1 VIPRYDGPPHFPFSV
16 AGHVFVEPFTPPL
29 PLVFCLVAAGLAI
42 IVSFILVAFFARN
55 AKAFSD
61 YPRVNLLK
69 WKATRFLNCPGASLL
84 LQLTSVLLFALL
96 LSVGFVGNQDPI
108 YNLAPTFVWV
118 IWWVGVVYVSAFIGD
133 VWALINPWKIIFGW
147 AELLWRWL
155 SPGKPFSPLLGYPAK
170 LGVWPALV
178 LFLIFAWVENVY
190 GEAVIPSRI
199 SQMIL
204 VYSSITWAG
213 MVLFGKD
220 VWLRHGEAFSLAFG
234 FLTRFAPIEARVI
247 QHEPSGNL
255 GTSGHV
261 QPPKAG
267 DASACSEKGA
277 SGQRELN
284 LRPFAFGLLKI
295 ETASASEMLFVL
307 LLLATVTFDGFAST
321 LPWINVQAA
330 LKEYLP
336 NVTVISTLGLV
347 STVLIFVA
355 LYLCFSALMSQ
366 ASGVNLRPLDLG
378 EAFVYTLIPIALA
391 YHVAHFL
398 LVLLIQGQLIV
409 PLASDPF
416 GFGWDLFRT
425 AGYRLNF
432 RLVGP
437 NLYWFISVIA
447 IITGHIIAVFL
458 AHSIAFRLIPTRR
471 NALRSQYPMLVL
483 MIGYTVASLWIIT
496 QPMYMAMPSM

>member
-1 VIPRYDGPPHFPFSV
+1 MIPGTDGPPYLLFSV
-16 AGHVFVEPFTPPL
+16 AAHVFVEPFTPPL
-29 PLVFCLVAAGLAI
+29 PLLFCLVAAGLAVI
-42 IVSFILVAFFARN
+42 ASFILVAFFARN
-55 AKAFSD
+55 PQAFSD
-61 YPRVNLLK
+61 YPRMNLLK
-69 WKATRFLNCPGASLL
+69 WKLTRLLNYPGASLPI
-84 LQLTSVLLFALL
+84 QLTSVLLFALL
-96 LSVGFVGNQDPI
+96 VSVGFAGNQNPI

-234 FLTRFAPIEARVI
+234 FLARFAPIETRVI
-247 QHEPSGNL
+247 QHEPCGTL
-255 GTSGHV
+255 GRGAHA
-261 QPPKAG
+261 QPSKASV
-267 DASACSEKGA
+267 ASSCSEKGA
-277 SGQRELN
+277 SSQRELN
-284 LRPFAFGLLKI
+284 LRPFASGLLKI
-295 ETASASEMLFVL
+295 ETVSASQMLFVL
-307 LLLATVTFDGFAST
+307 VLLATVTFDGFAST
-321 LPWINVQAA
+321 LPWINLQAA
-330 LKEYLP
+330 LKGYLP
-336 NVTVISTLGLV
+336 NVAAISTLGLV
-347 STVLIFVA
+347 STILIFVA
-355 LYLCFSALMSQ
+355 LYLCFSVLVGQ
-366 ASGVNLRPLDLG
+366 ASGVNLRTLDLG
-378 EAFVYTLIPIALA
+378 KAFVYTLIPIALA

-398 LVLLIQGQLIV
+398 LFLLIQGQLIV

-416 GFGWDLFRT
+416 GFGWDLFGT

-432 RLVGP
+432 RPIGP
-437 NLYWFISVIA
+437 NLYWLISVVSIVTA
-447 IITGHIIAVFL
+447 HIIAVFL

-471 NALRSQYPMLVL
+471 YALRSQYPMLVL
-483 MIGYTVASLWIIT
+483 MVGYTVASLWIIT
-496 QPMYMAMPSM
+496 QPMYMSSK